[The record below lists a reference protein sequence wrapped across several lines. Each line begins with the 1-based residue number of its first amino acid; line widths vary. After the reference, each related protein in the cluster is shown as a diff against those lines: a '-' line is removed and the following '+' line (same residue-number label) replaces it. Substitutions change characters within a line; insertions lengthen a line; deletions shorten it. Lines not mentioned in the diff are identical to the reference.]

1 MGVAA
6 VEDLGE
12 QVPEEAGHEG
22 EVYEVTGPRLLTF
35 AQAVDEIARATGR
48 ELRYTR
54 IGLDEFAGGLGQEGV
69 PDEEVVL
76 LRYLFGEV
84 LDGRNAHVTDGVQR
98 ALGRPARDFT
108 EYARAAAASG
118 AWDPAHAR
126 V

>member
-1 MGVAA
+1 MSASRS
-6 VEDLGE
+6 
-12 QVPEEAGHEG
+12 P
-22 EVYEVTGPRLLTF
+22 TPTTSPTSPWR
-35 AQAVDEIARATGR
+35 
-48 ELRYTR
+48 RYTR
-54 IGLDEFAGGLGQEGV
+54 IGLDDFAGALAQERVHG
-69 PDEEVVL
+69 EEVAL

-126 V
+126 A

>member
-1 MGVAA
+1 M
-6 VEDLGE
+6 
-12 QVPEEAGHEG
+12 
-22 EVYEVTGPRLLTF
+22 TGPQLLTF

-69 PDEEVVL
+69 PSEEVVL

-108 EYARAAAASG
+108 EYARAAAVSG

-126 V
+126 A